1 MWRTG
6 RSETIFVDDRRID
19 FASFPDGTSLI
30 RIAPKL
36 DFTFFAMGKSAYF
49 IRWMYDNDAECMQL
63 WYLVKHLKSAGN
75 PLLYLEM
82 PYIPN
87 ARMDRVK
94 NRDEVFTLKWF
105 AEFINSLGFESVKV
119 LDPHSNVAMALIDR
133 AETMDVKH
141 YIDYAIQW
149 MVSQGLNPLLC
160 YPDEGAAKRYSELLP
175 MEYVF
180 CIKHRD
186 WRTGKIE
193 RLELTE
199 PEKVNGRNILIVDDI
214 CSRGGTFTHTATAL
228 KEAGAEEVMLYVTHC
243 ENTILK
249 GTVLTDG
256 LISRVFTTDS
266 ILRVDHEKISICR

>member
-1 MWRTG
+1 M
-6 RSETIFVDDRRID
+6 IFVDDRRID
-19 FASFPDGTSLI
+19 FTSFPDGTSSI

-119 LDPHSNVAMALIDR
+119 LDPHSNVAMALINR
-133 AETMDVKH
+133 AETIKWSPASQLPEYAIRRKAIVTKFEYKPLRSFTADDIKLLRL
-141 YIDYAIQW
+141 DYA
-149 MVSQGLNPLLC
+149 SQDDPQLLMEE
-160 YPDEGAAKRYSELLP
+160 YLPIKNFELLYGWWKQHYKATLKDCDNP
-175 MEYVF
+175 QA
-180 CIKHRD
+180 I
-186 WRTGKIE
+186 
-193 RLELTE
+193 
-199 PEKVNGRNILIVDDI
+199 ILHLA
-214 CSRGGTFTHTATAL
+214 ST
-228 KEAGAEEVMLYVTHC
+228 
-243 ENTILK
+243 N
-249 GTVLTDG
+249 
-256 LISRVFTTDS
+256 
-266 ILRVDHEKISICR
+266 

>member
-1 MWRTG
+1 
-6 RSETIFVDDRRID
+6 
-19 FASFPDGTSLI
+19 
-30 RIAPKL
+30 
-36 DFTFFAMGKSAYF
+36 
-49 IRWMYDNDAECMQL
+49 
-63 WYLVKHLKSAGN
+63 
-75 PLLYLEM
+75 
-82 PYIPN
+82 
-87 ARMDRVK
+87 
-94 NRDEVFTLKWF
+94 
-105 AEFINSLGFESVKV
+105 
-119 LDPHSNVAMALIDR
+119 
-133 AETMDVKH
+133 
-141 YIDYAIQW
+141 
-149 MVSQGLNPLLC
+149 
-160 YPDEGAAKRYSELLP
+160 

-214 CSRGGTFTHTATAL
+214 CSRGGTFTHTAKAL

>member
-1 MWRTG
+1 M
-6 RSETIFVDDRRID
+6 IFVDDRRID
-19 FASFPDGTSLI
+19 FTSFPDGTSSI

-119 LDPHSNVAMALIDR
+119 LDPHSNVAMALINR

-149 MVSQGLNPLLC
+149 IVSQGMNPLLC

-175 MEYVF
+175 MPKLQRKRRKNLSPTSKEKSRSLEEDF
-180 CIKHRD
+180 N
-186 WRTGKIE
+186 GKADRPYRPHI
-193 RLELTE
+193 RYADRY
-199 PEKVNGRNILIVDDI
+199 K
-214 CSRGGTFTHTATAL
+214 
-228 KEAGAEEVMLYVTHC
+228 
-243 ENTILK
+243 K
-249 GTVLTDG
+249 G
-256 LISRVFTTDS
+256 
-266 ILRVDHEKISICR
+266 

>member
-1 MWRTG
+1 M
-6 RSETIFVDDRRID
+6 IFVDDRRID
-19 FASFPDGTSLI
+19 FTSFPDGTSSI

-119 LDPHSNVAMALIDR
+119 LDPHSNVMVHEVIQIGYELLLPINLISKTPSDGLCGKTDEDNLGFTY
-133 AETMDVKH
+133 AHLDA
-141 YIDYAIQW
+141 YIMYGTSGIEEIDKKIAS
-149 MVSQGLNPLLC
+149 MHDHNLHKLNPMPA
-160 YPDEGAAKRYSELLP
+160 Y
-175 MEYVF
+175 
-180 CIKHRD
+180 
-186 WRTGKIE
+186 
-193 RLELTE
+193 
-199 PEKVNGRNILIVDDI
+199 
-214 CSRGGTFTHTATAL
+214 GT
-228 KEAGAEEVMLYVTHC
+228 
-243 ENTILK
+243 TI
-249 GTVLTDG
+249 
-256 LISRVFTTDS
+256 F
-266 ILRVDHEKISICR
+266 

>member
-1 MWRTG
+1 M
-6 RSETIFVDDRRID
+6 IFVDNSKVE
-19 FASFPDGTSLI
+19 FSSFPDGTSAFRFYPKLNLGFLGWGKSTYLI
-30 RIAPKL
+30 RWL
-36 DFTFFAMGKSAYF
+36 
-49 IRWMYDNDAECMQL
+49 YDNDAECMQL
-63 WYLVKHLKSAGN
+63 WYLVNHLRSMGDYS
-75 PLLYLEM
+75 LRLEM

-94 NRDEVFTLKWF
+94 QSDEVFTLKWF
-105 AEFINSLGFESVKV
+105 AKFINSLGFDSVDV
-119 LDPHSNVAMALIDR
+119 LDPHSNVAMALINNVKV
-133 AETMDVKH
+133 MDVKR

-149 MVSQGLNPLLC
+149 MASHDMSPLLC

-199 PEKVNGRNILIVDDI
+199 PEKVNGRDILIVDDI
-214 CSRGGTFTHTATAL
+214 CSRGGTFTHTAKAL
-228 KEAGAEEVMLYVTHC
+228 KEAGAKDIMLYVTHC
-243 ENTILK
+243 ENTIQK

-256 LISRVFTTDS
+256 MISRVFTTGS
-266 ILRVDHEKISICR
+266 ILRIEHEKITVCK

>member
-1 MWRTG
+1 M
-6 RSETIFVDDRRID
+6 IFVDDRRID
-19 FASFPDGTSLI
+19 FTSFPDGTSSI

-119 LDPHSNVAMALIDR
+119 LDPHSNVAMALINR

-149 MVSQGLNPLLC
+149 MVSQGMNCLL
-160 YPDEGAAKRYSELLP
+160 YTSPSP
-175 MEYVF
+175 
-180 CIKHRD
+180 RD
-186 WRTGKIE
+186 
-193 RLELTE
+193 
-199 PEKVNGRNILIVDDI
+199 
-214 CSRGGTFTHTATAL
+214 CS
-228 KEAGAEEVMLYVTHC
+228 
-243 ENTILK
+243 
-249 GTVLTDG
+249 
-256 LISRVFTTDS
+256 
-266 ILRVDHEKISICR
+266 

>member
-1 MWRTG
+1 M
-6 RSETIFVDDRRID
+6 IFVDDRRID
-19 FASFPDGTSLI
+19 FTSFPDGTSSI

-119 LDPHSNVAMALIDR
+119 LDLPFAMLVGVVGLFESQKRFKMFREHDFEIMYLNR
-133 AETMDVKH
+133 RVSYFKN
-141 YIDYAIQW
+141 YADQKP
-149 MVSQGLNPLLC
+149 SLNPPFSSVYVC
-160 YPDEGAAKRYSELLP
+160 KGMLP
-175 MEYVF
+175 KQIIF
-180 CIKHRD
+180 
-186 WRTGKIE
+186 
-193 RLELTE
+193 
-199 PEKVNGRNILIVDDI
+199 
-214 CSRGGTFTHTATAL
+214 
-228 KEAGAEEVMLYVTHC
+228 EEMQKT
-243 ENTILK
+243 
-249 GTVLTDG
+249 
-256 LISRVFTTDS
+256 S
-266 ILRVDHEKISICR
+266 

>member
-1 MWRTG
+1 M
-6 RSETIFVDDRRID
+6 IFVDDRKID
-19 FASFPDGTSLI
+19 FTSFPDGTSSI

-119 LDPHSNVAMALIDR
+119 LDPHSNVAKSWK
-133 AETMDVKH
+133 TTVTT
-141 YIDYAIQW
+141 
-149 MVSQGLNPLLC
+149 S
-160 YPDEGAAKRYSELLP
+160 
-175 MEYVF
+175 
-180 CIKHRD
+180 
-186 WRTGKIE
+186 TG
-193 RLELTE
+193 R
-199 PEKVNGRNILIVDDI
+199 
-214 CSRGGTFTHTATAL
+214 F
-228 KEAGAEEVMLYVTHC
+228 
-243 ENTILK
+243 
-249 GTVLTDG
+249 
-256 LISRVFTTDS
+256 
-266 ILRVDHEKISICR
+266 

>member
-1 MWRTG
+1 M
-6 RSETIFVDDRRID
+6 IFVDDRRID

-228 KEAGAEEVMLYVTHC
+228 KEAGAKEVMLYVTHC